1 MARVNVYL
9 PDHLAAAAREANLNV
24 SAVTQRAL
32 KEALAARRT
41 DDWLASLPD
50 SVAGATH
57 ADVLV
62 ALDSARDEL
71 GA

>member
-24 SAVTQRAL
+24 SALTQVAL
-32 KEALAARRT
+32 AEALAARRT
-41 DDWLASLPD
+41 DQWLASLPASD
-50 SVAGATH
+50 GTAKHT
-57 ADVLV
+57 DVL
-62 ALDSARDEL
+62 AAIDHARDDL